1 MANTVEK
8 ERDLELDLIS
18 FALKAHRLIEK
29 GGFWDKEGKPQEGT
43 ALLKQM
49 EQLYRPIPD
58 IEAVPTDKL
67 CYECGQR
74 LFKYEDRLQCL
85 GQGCGAWE
93 SPNLPT
99 TKGQEDARTN

>member
-1 MANTVEK
+1 MANTEEK
-8 ERDLELDLIS
+8 ARRHKENSVYAFKHGLDRLLTPEEVARDYRHIS
-18 FALKAHRLIEK
+18 
-29 GGFWDKEGKPQEGT
+29 
-43 ALLKQM
+43 
-49 EQLYRPIPD
+49 D

-93 SPNLPT
+93 PLNLPT